1 MSNLEASNVIVLE
14 RPASQSEEQM
24 DNQFLRKLAEQ
35 VRNHSRSSTKSIIAI
50 GEALRDAKKHLEHG
64 KFVEWVIAECGFTI
78 RTAQNYMRAAELT
91 DKSETVSL
99 LNPAALYRLAKASTP
114 PDVVDRVV
122 EMLETGTVPTEQ
134 EIIELI
140 RKASQKETEGAA
152 VPEMADDQAT
162 LRLARELH
170 TRLGHELVLQ
180 LIESRWSELCKHLR
194 SAIEQPCCADAE
206 ENSYLE
212 AASSP
217 MQTQQSNTAE
227 T

>member
-1 MSNLEASNVIVLE
+1 
-14 RPASQSEEQM
+14 
-24 DNQFLRKLAEQ
+24 
-35 VRNHSRSSTKSIIAI
+35 
-50 GEALRDAKKHLEHG
+50 
-64 KFVEWVIAECGFTI
+64 VEAECGFTI
-78 RTAQNYMRAAELT
+78 RTAHNYMRAAELT
-91 DKSETVSL
+91 DKSETVSR
-99 LNPAALYRLAKASTP
+99 LNPAAIYRLAKASTP

-122 EMLETGTVPTEQ
+122 EMLETDTVPTEQ

-152 VPEMADDQAT
+152 FPEMADDQAT

-170 TRLGHELVLQ
+170 TRLGHELVSR
-180 LIESRWSELCKHLR
+180 LIESRWSDLCKHLR
-194 SAIEQPCCADAE
+194 SAISQPGCGDAE
-206 ENSYLE
+206 EDSYLE